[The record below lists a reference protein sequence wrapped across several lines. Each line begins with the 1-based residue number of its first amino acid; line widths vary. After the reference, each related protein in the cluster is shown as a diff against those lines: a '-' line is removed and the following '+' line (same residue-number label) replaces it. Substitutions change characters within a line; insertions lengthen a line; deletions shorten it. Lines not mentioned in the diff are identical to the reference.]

1 MIFIRK
7 LLLMFV
13 CLVVMF
19 CSAAQA
25 QTQGYFKDIFSD
37 GGVYLTPLAYMV
49 AADELGLAVEYLCT
63 SESSVQNGVMIS
75 DNIDSNG
82 HLLYPDGA
90 PRFRMIYTNGG
101 GAGGHG
107 NSLGETGRER
117 VRTFYANGG
126 SYSGSCAGAFIA
138 SIHWEDTGSY
148 PDYYH
153 IWPGRA
159 RATGLLGAYTGHT
172 IPGNS
177 PLLNYYDFGGDLYID
192 NVRHNNGCFAME
204 NIDYPPETEVLLRYD
219 YPGWEMHEKAST
231 WAYKP
236 SGPLGLAAGRI
247 VVTGSHPES
256 VFSGE
261 RLELMQAILLY
272 ALDGTGLPRL
282 KAELINGEMRSMDL
296 YAGDRL
302 PEFTRIGDKQYHHF
316 TILVPPEAN
325 SLTIELDAEADF
337 DFNLYTNPGEFAFQ
351 DSAQFTSLSEGAEHV
366 LQVPVEE
373 AGLWYIGVECAS
385 SVDAN
390 NCVYTG
396 QTDVLNGA
404 AYDITATWDTA
415 VVGVT
420 DFSTSPSMVKLYP
433 NFPNPFNPTTTISYA
448 VRDHSNINLT
458 IFDILGQEVTSLQA
472 GMKPPGNYR
481 VQWNGLNQS
490 GNPVSTGVYF
500 CRLQAGDYSKTI
512 KMVFL
517 K

>member
-1 MIFIRK
+1 
-7 LLLMFV
+7 
-13 CLVVMF
+13 
-19 CSAAQA
+19 
-25 QTQGYFKDIFSD
+25 
-37 GGVYLTPLAYMV
+37 
-49 AADELGLAVEYLCT
+49 
-63 SESSVQNGVMIS
+63 
-75 DNIDSNG
+75 
-82 HLLYPDGA
+82 
-90 PRFRMIYTNGG
+90 
-101 GAGGHG
+101 
-107 NSLGETGRER
+107 
-117 VRTFYANGG
+117 
-126 SYSGSCAGAFIA
+126 
-138 SIHWEDTGSY
+138 
-148 PDYYH
+148 
-153 IWPGRA
+153 
-159 RATGLLGAYTGHT
+159 
-172 IPGNS
+172 
-177 PLLNYYDFGGDLYID
+177 
-192 NVRHNNGCFAME
+192 ME
-204 NIDYPPETEVLLRYD
+204 NVDYTPETEVLLRYD
-219 YPGWEMHEKAST
+219 YPGWDMHRKAST

-282 KAELINGEMRSMDL
+282 KAELTNGEMRSMDL
-296 YAGDRL
+296 YAGDSL
-302 PEFTRIGDKQYHHF
+302 SEFTRIGDKQYHHF

-337 DFNLYTNPGEFAFQ
+337 DFNLYANLGEFAFQ

-373 AGLWYIGVECAS
+373 SGLWYIGVECAS

-490 GNPVSTGVYF
+490 GSPVSTGMYF
-500 CRLQAGDYSKTI
+500 ARLQAGNYSQTI
-512 KMVFL
+512 KMLYL